1 MEEKNLLSVKNLEVK
16 YFLRNST
23 VEAVNDISFHIGRGE
38 SWPCGRNRRWKDN
51 NSFIYYGPNP

>member
-38 SWPCGRNRRWKDN
+38 RELALWAKPALERQQQLYLLWA
-51 NSFIYYGPNP
+51 